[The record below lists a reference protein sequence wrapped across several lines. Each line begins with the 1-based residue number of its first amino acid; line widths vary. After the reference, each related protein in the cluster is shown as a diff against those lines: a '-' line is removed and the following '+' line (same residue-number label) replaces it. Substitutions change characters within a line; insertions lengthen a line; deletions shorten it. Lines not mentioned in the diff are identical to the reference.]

1 MQSIY
6 QIIILSVLLSGMVSG
21 FITFRMSGMKLA
33 PHFIFIILAFI
44 VTLAGLITLNSY
56 VIYGAVILQLM
67 AVVTA
72 YTQTW
77 AILKYNFQT
86 SPAYAPHLALMT
98 LIPILSIVSV
108 LA

>member
-6 QIIILSVLLSGMVSG
+6 QIILLSILLSGMVSG
-21 FITFRMSGMKLA
+21 FITFRISGMKLA
-33 PHFIFIILAFI
+33 PHFIFLILAFI
-44 VTLAGLITLNSY
+44 VTLAGLATLNSY
-56 VIYGAVILQLM
+56 VIYGAVVLQLL

-77 AILKYNFQT
+77 GVLKYNFQT

-98 LIPILSIVSV
+98 LIPVLSIASV

>member
-6 QIIILSVLLSGMVSG
+6 QIIVLSILLSGMVSG

-33 PHFIFIILAFI
+33 PHFIFIILAFL
-44 VTLAGLITLNSY
+44 VTIAGLITLNSY
-56 VIYGAVILQLM
+56 VVYGAVVLQLL
-67 AVVTA
+67 AVITA

-77 AILKYNFQT
+77 AVLKYNFQT
-86 SPAYAPHLALMT
+86 SPAYAPHLALIT
-98 LIPILSIVSV
+98 LIPVLSIVSV

>member
-6 QIIILSVLLSGMVSG
+6 QVLLLSILLSGMVSG

-33 PHFIFIILAFI
+33 PHFIFLILAFI
-44 VTLAGLITLNSY
+44 ATLVGILTINSY
-56 VIYGAVILQLM
+56 VIYGAVVLQLV
-67 AVVTA
+67 AVVTS

-77 AILKYNFQT
+77 AVLKYNFQT
-86 SPAYAPHLALMT
+86 SPAYTPHLALMT
-98 LIPILSIVSV
+98 LIPVLSLASV